1 MSDNNEWPRWLLA
14 VIAAVPAGAATLG
27 PKLWTMTREWRGD
40 TRTARTTAE
49 DIGLKERVQLAA
61 ERDAAFG
68 RSDAEMERLVKA
80 LSEARQ
86 DAATQ
91 MTSGQRWYAI
101 ARAWWSRAWDK
112 LGMARRLRDDVI
124 EAREGWATDR
134 RGWFEA
140 DPTGASAARR
150 PEWMGPPPDFM
161 TAEPPVTPDPP
172 ELEKLVP

>member
-1 MSDNNEWPRWLLA
+1 MSGNNDWRPWVIETLA
-14 VIAAVPAGAATLG
+14 AIPAGGALIV
-27 PKLWTMTREWRGD
+27 PKLWSTYWDWRGGK
-40 TRTARTTAE
+40 RTDRITAE

-68 RSDAEMERLVKA
+68 RSDAELERLVKA
-80 LSEARQ
+80 LAEARQ

-124 EAREGWATDR
+124 EAREGWANDR

-140 DPTGASAARR
+140 DPAGASAARR
-150 PEWMGPPPDFM
+150 PEWMGPPPDFA
-161 TAEPPVTPDPP
+161 TTEPPVTPDPP
-172 ELEKLVP
+172 ELEGLVP

>member
-1 MSDNNEWPRWLLA
+1 MSGNNEWPPWLLA
-14 VIAAVPAGAATLG
+14 AIGAVPTGAAVLG
-27 PKLWTMTREWRGD
+27 PKLWSMVRDWRGD

-68 RSDAEMERLVKA
+68 RSDAELERLVKA
-80 LSEARQ
+80 LAEARQ

-124 EAREGWATDR
+124 EAREGWAADR

-140 DPTGASAARR
+140 DPAGASAARR
-150 PEWMGPPPDFM
+150 PEWMGPPPEFA
-161 TAEPPVTPDPP
+161 TLESPPIPDPP